1 MNCYTA
7 YGYGIH
13 SEIPLPGLLPSD
25 SAAEIVIRMGR
36 EGEFPDECA
45 GKPAYLRLSAGE
57 ALFSVKGSA
66 AFLIRQGRAVT
77 VYPAPGVS
85 PGRVHLYL
93 IGTVMALLLYQRGML
108 VLHASA
114 VSIGGGVVA
123 FVGESG
129 LGKSS
134 LAAALHGLGCP
145 LVADD
150 LTPVRFGAVGVTV
163 QPGFPQVKL
172 APSVAAALGRKASEL
187 IRFHPGE
194 EKQGCRLSENFPRR
208 PLALTR
214 LYLLDRQPGP
224 EIESVRPAEAFL
236 EVLGNS
242 YPSKLMQSGGES
254 HFRQCAA
261 VARSVAAFRLRGFGS
276 VDAIVAR
283 ARSVLNHINAEGP
296 PAASPTRSRRRRH
309 DRIKANCSSYGGSR
323 Q

>member
-1 MNCYTA
+1 VNCYTA

-108 VLHASA
+108 
-114 VSIGGGVVA
+114 GVVA

-242 YPSKLMQSGGES
+242 YPSKLMRSGGES

-276 VDAIVAR
+276 
-283 ARSVLNHINAEGP
+283 G
-296 PAASPTRSRRRRH
+296 RRH
-309 DRIKANCSSYGGSR
+309 DRIEANCSSYGGSR